1 MEEILPPQTE
11 HGAGFERTRLPQF
24 TVFLENRV
32 GRLTA
37 LLRALGNDQRL
48 LILCHLAEGELS
60 VGALHQR
67 LDLSQS
73 ALSQHLAKLRDG
85 DLVQT
90 RREGQL
96 IHYSLPDGPVRALM
110 ATLHQL
116 YCPE

>member
-1 MEEILPPQTE
+1 MPRKPTAPKTRDL
-11 HGAGFERTRLPQF
+11 RTMPAAAA
-24 TVFLENRV
+24 EAA
-32 GRLTA
+32 A